1 MSKHKAKSSGGGE
14 LLVATTKRARFDYE
28 VLESYEAGLALRGT
42 EVKVLRQGKL
52 TLNESYARI
61 YDGEVFLVGANIPEY
76 SHGNQ
81 QNHDPKRRRKCLLRR
96 REIQK
101 LQRALQQQGLTVVPL
116 RVYFGSRGYAKV
128 TLAVCRGRKSSDK
141 RQHLKTKEARREIR
155 GDD

>member
-14 LLVATTKRARFDYE
+14 LLVATNKRARFDYE